1 MSNVHSMPSSQDR
14 HGQASD
20 WIVKMDR
27 GLSSDEKIALQEW
40 MQDSPENH
48 STLMQMT
55 QLWDKMDAMTRLSDL
70 FPKPTGHTSQTQ
82 SQRSNWKKS
91 WTKNWTKS
99 LIKGRTAN
107 WLHPLPT
114 MAASVLLASVLG
126 LWALLGG
133 IDNNNNSYQTAIG
146 EQSTVMLPDGT
157 KMTLNTNTSVTVA
170 YSDQQRLLH
179 LVYGELHVSVA
190 KDKNRP
196 LSVMAGGKVVQAIGT
211 EFNIEIT
218 SEQKIELVVTE
229 GKVKVG
235 IQQAPEKQIAS
246 IEPLTLPSDT
256 LTVSAGEEIMLG
268 EAKEQITEVSAEDI
282 AVKLSWQK
290 GNLIFRGES
299 LEDAVREV
307 GRYTSVEFV
316 FMDENLKKVRV
327 AGLFKAGDVEGLLAT
342 LRENFDIVSRRNE
355 DGKVMLSADK

>member
-1 MSNVHSMPSSQDR
+1 MSNLHSMPSNQDR
-14 HGQASD
+14 HDQASD

-40 MQDSPENH
+40 MDDSPENH

-55 QLWDKMDAMTRLSDL
+55 QLWDKMNAMTRLSDL
-70 FPKPTGHTSQTQ
+70 FPKPTRHASQTQ
-82 SQRSNWKKS
+82 TQRSNLIES
-91 WTKNWTKS
+91 LIENWTKS
-99 LIKGRTAN
+99 
-107 WLHPLPT
+107 WLKPLPAI
-114 MAASVLLASVLG
+114 AASIALATVLG
-126 LWALLGG
+126 LWAILGNV
-133 IDNNNNSYQTAIG
+133 DNNNNSYQTAIG

-157 KMTLNTNTSVTVA
+157 KMTLNTNTNTSVTVA

-179 LVYGELHVSVA
+179 LIQGELHVSVA

-196 LSVMAGGKVVQAIGT
+196 LSVMAGGKVIQAIGT

-218 SEQKIELVVTE
+218 SQQKIELVVTE

-235 IQQAPEKQIAS
+235 IQQKPEKQIAS
-246 IEPLTLPSDT
+246 IEPLTLPSDA

-299 LEDAVREV
+299 LEEAVREV

-316 FMDENLKKVRV
+316 FIDENLKKMRV
-327 AGLFKAGDVEGLLAT
+327 AGLFKAGDVQGLLAT
-342 LRENFDIVSRRNE
+342 LRENFDIVSQRDGN
-355 DGKVMLSADK
+355 GKVLLSGKK

>member
-1 MSNVHSMPSSQDR
+1 MSNVHSMPSNQDR
-14 HGQASD
+14 HDQASD

-48 STLMQMT
+48 RTLMQMT

-70 FPKPTGHTSQTQ
+70 FPKPTRHASQTQ
-82 SQRSNWKKS
+82 TQRSNLIESLIENWTKS
-91 WTKNWTKS
+91 WTKNWLK
-99 LIKGRTAN
+99 
-107 WLHPLPT
+107 PLPA
-114 MAASVLLASVLG
+114 MAASIALATVLG
-126 LWALLGG
+126 LWAILGNL
-133 IDNNNNSYQTAIG
+133 DNNNNSYQTAIG

-179 LVYGELHVSVA
+179 LTQGELHVSVA

-196 LSVMAGGKVVQAIGT
+196 LSVMAGGKVIQAIGT

-218 SEQKIELVVTE
+218 SQQKIELVVTE

-235 IQQAPEKQIAS
+235 IQQKPEKQIAS
-246 IEPLTLPSDT
+246 IEPLTLPSDA

-299 LEDAVREV
+299 LEEAVREV

-316 FMDENLKKVRV
+316 FIDENLKKMRV
-327 AGLFKAGDVEGLLAT
+327 AGLFKAGDVQGLLAT
-342 LRENFDIVSRRNE
+342 LRENFDIVSQRDGN
-355 DGKVMLSADK
+355 GKVLLSGKK

>member
-1 MSNVHSMPSSQDR
+1 MSNVHSMPSNQDR
-14 HGQASD
+14 HDQASD

-40 MQDSPENH
+40 MEDSPENH

-70 FPKPTGHTSQTQ
+70 FPKPTRHASQTQ
-82 SQRSNWKKS
+82 TQRSNLIENLIENWTKS
-91 WTKNWTKS
+91 WTKY
-99 LIKGRTAN
+99 
-107 WLHPLPT
+107 WLKPLPAI
-114 MAASVLLASVLG
+114 AASIALATVLG
-126 LWALLGG
+126 LWAILGNV
-133 IDNNNNSYQTAIG
+133 DNNNNSYQTAIG

-179 LVYGELHVSVA
+179 LTQGELHVSVA
-190 KDKNRP
+190 KDKDRP
-196 LSVMAGGKVVQAIGT
+196 LSVMAGGKVIQAIGT

-218 SEQKIELVVTE
+218 SQQKIELVVTE

-235 IQQAPEKQIAS
+235 IQQKPEKQIAS
-246 IEPLTLPSDT
+246 IEPLTLPSDA

-299 LEDAVREV
+299 LEEAVREV

-316 FMDENLKKVRV
+316 FIDENLKKMRV

-342 LRENFDIVSRRNE
+342 LRENFDIVSQRDGN
-355 DGKVMLSADK
+355 GKVLLSGKK

>member
-1 MSNVHSMPSSQDR
+1 MSNLHSMPSNQDR
-14 HGQASD
+14 HDQASD

-40 MQDSPENH
+40 MDDSPENH

-55 QLWDKMDAMTRLSDL
+55 QLWDKMNAMTRLSDL
-70 FPKPTGHTSQTQ
+70 FPKPTRHASQTQ
-82 SQRSNWKKS
+82 TQRSNLIES
-91 WTKNWTKS
+91 LIENWTKS
-99 LIKGRTAN
+99 
-107 WLHPLPT
+107 WLKPLPAI
-114 MAASVLLASVLG
+114 AASIALATVLG
-126 LWALLGG
+126 LWAILGNV
-133 IDNNNNSYQTAIG
+133 DNNNNSYQTAIG

-157 KMTLNTNTSVTVA
+157 KMTLNTNTNTSVTVA

-179 LVYGELHVSVA
+179 LIQGELHVSVA

-196 LSVMAGGKVVQAIGT
+196 LSVMAGGKVIQAIGT

-218 SEQKIELVVTE
+218 SQQKIELVVTE

-235 IQQAPEKQIAS
+235 IQQKPEKQIAS
-246 IEPLTLPSDT
+246 IEPLTLPSDA

-299 LEDAVREV
+299 LEEAVREV

-316 FMDENLKKVRV
+316 FIDENLKKMRV
-327 AGLFKAGDVEGLLAT
+327 AGLFQAGDVQGLLAT
-342 LRENFDIVSRRNE
+342 LRENFDIVSQR
-355 DGKVMLSADK
+355 DATAKYC

>member
-1 MSNVHSMPSSQDR
+1 MPSNQDR
-14 HGQASD
+14 HDQASD

-40 MQDSPENH
+40 MDDSPENH

-55 QLWDKMDAMTRLSDL
+55 QLWDKMNAMTRLSDL
-70 FPKPTGHTSQTQ
+70 FPKPTRHASQTQ
-82 SQRSNWKKS
+82 TQRSNLIES
-91 WTKNWTKS
+91 LIENWTKS
-99 LIKGRTAN
+99 
-107 WLHPLPT
+107 WLKPLPAI
-114 MAASVLLASVLG
+114 AASIALATVLG
-126 LWALLGG
+126 LWAILGNV
-133 IDNNNNSYQTAIG
+133 DNNNNSYQTAIG

-157 KMTLNTNTSVTVA
+157 KMTLNTNTNTSVTVA

-179 LVYGELHVSVA
+179 LIQGELHVSVA

-196 LSVMAGGKVVQAIGT
+196 LSVMAGGKVIQAIGT

-218 SEQKIELVVTE
+218 SQQKIELVVTE

-235 IQQAPEKQIAS
+235 IQQKPEKQIAS
-246 IEPLTLPSDT
+246 IEPLTLPSDA

-299 LEDAVREV
+299 LEEAVREV

-316 FMDENLKKVRV
+316 FIDENLKKMRV
-327 AGLFKAGDVEGLLAT
+327 AGLFQAGDVQGLLAT
-342 LRENFDIVSRRNE
+342 LRENFDIVSQR
-355 DGKVMLSADK
+355 DATAKYC

>member
-1 MSNVHSMPSSQDR
+1 MSNLHSMPSNQDR
-14 HGQASD
+14 HDQASD

-40 MQDSPENH
+40 MDDSPENH

-55 QLWDKMDAMTRLSDL
+55 QLWDKMNAMTRLSDL
-70 FPKPTGHTSQTQ
+70 FPKPTRHASQTQ
-82 SQRSNWKKS
+82 TQRSNLIES
-91 WTKNWTKS
+91 LIENWTKS
-99 LIKGRTAN
+99 
-107 WLHPLPT
+107 WLKPLPAI
-114 MAASVLLASVLG
+114 AASIALATVLG
-126 LWALLGG
+126 LWAILGNV
-133 IDNNNNSYQTAIG
+133 DNNNNSYQTAIG

-157 KMTLNTNTSVTVA
+157 KMTLNTNTNTSVTVA

-179 LVYGELHVSVA
+179 LIQGELHVSVA

-196 LSVMAGGKVVQAIGT
+196 LSVMAGGKVIQAIGT

-218 SEQKIELVVTE
+218 SQQKIELVVTE

-235 IQQAPEKQIAS
+235 IQQKPEKQIAS
-246 IEPLTLPSDT
+246 IEPLTLPSDA

-299 LEDAVREV
+299 LEEAVREV

-316 FMDENLKKVRV
+316 FIDENLKKMRV
-327 AGLFKAGDVEGLLAT
+327 AGLFQAGDVQGLLAT
-342 LRENFDIVSRRNE
+342 LRENFDIVSQRDGN
-355 DGKVMLSADK
+355 GKVLLSGKK

>member
-1 MSNVHSMPSSQDR
+1 MSNVHSMPSNQDR
-14 HGQASD
+14 HDQASD

-70 FPKPTGHTSQTQ
+70 FPKPTRHASQTQ
-82 SQRSNWKKS
+82 TQRSNLIES
-91 WTKNWTKS
+91 WLKPVPA
-99 LIKGRTAN
+99 I
-107 WLHPLPT
+107 
-114 MAASVLLASVLG
+114 AASIALATVLG
-126 LWALLGG
+126 LWAILGNL
-133 IDNNNNSYQTAIG
+133 DNNNNSYQTAIG

-179 LVYGELHVSVA
+179 LTQGELHVSVA
-190 KDKNRP
+190 KDKDRP
-196 LSVMAGGKVVQAIGT
+196 LSVMAGGKVIQAIGT

-218 SEQKIELVVTE
+218 SQQKIELVVTE

-235 IQQAPEKQIAS
+235 IQQKPEKQIAS
-246 IEPLTLPSDT
+246 IEPLTLPSDA

-299 LEDAVREV
+299 LEEAVREV

-316 FMDENLKKVRV
+316 FIDENLKKMRV
-327 AGLFKAGDVEGLLAT
+327 AGLFKAGDVQGLLAT
-342 LRENFDIVSRRNE
+342 LRENFDIVSQRDGN
-355 DGKVMLSADK
+355 GKVLLSGKK